1 MDVWGGTKAVDRM
14 FSVPGLDIHIVS
26 TPYRGDDD
34 GGDIY
39 YISMCGVGNI
49 ARIVVAD
56 VSGHG
61 EAVAETS
68 GRLRKL
74 MRKFINTPDQAQFA
88 RSLNEAFLSDAQSEN
103 FATAL
108 LATYW
113 APTDHLILVNA
124 GHPPPLL
131 YRRREDRWHALDSDA
146 PDVVATEPDEVGLR
160 NLPLGIIEP
169 TGYDQVAVKLEKDD
183 IVILYTDALPEA
195 SDKSGN
201 QLGTEGLLA
210 LCEKSGGCDPDDLG
224 PRLLEQVQA
233 HRGGREPEDDQ
244 TMIVLHHNGADPKAP
259 GLSDYARMLG
269 RMMGVIGPSVSDQS

>member
-14 FSVPGLDIHIVS
+14 FSVPGLDVHIVS
-26 TPYRGDDD
+26 SPYKGDEN

-49 ARIVVAD
+49 ARLVVAD

-61 EAVAETS
+61 EIVAKTS
-68 GRLRKL
+68 ARLRKL
-74 MRKFINTPDQAQFA
+74 MRKHINTPDQAQFA
-88 RSLNEAFLSDAQSEN
+88 RSLNEAYLSESNNEN

-131 YRRREDRWHALDSDA
+131 YRKREDRWFALNADA
-146 PDVVATEPDEVGLR
+146 PDVITTHNDEIGVR

-169 TGYDQVAVKLEKDD
+169 TGYDQFAIRLEKDD
-183 IVILYTDALPEA
+183 NVLLYTDALPEA
-195 SDKSGN
+195 CDQAGN
-201 QLGTEGLLA
+201 QLGTQGLLN
-210 LCEKSGGCDPDDLG
+210 LCEKACGHDPDDLA
-224 PRLLEQVQA
+224 PRLLEQVKA
-233 HRGGREPEDDQ
+233 FRGGCEPEDDQ
-244 TMIVLHHNGADPKAP
+244 TIVVLHHNGADPSP
-259 GLSDYARMLG
+259 QGLTDYARMIG
-269 RMMGVIGPSVSDQS
+269 RMMGVIGPSVSE